1 MEVNAFPENPST
13 WAFYMNK
20 IFGIGM
26 PKTGTTSLHHAL
38 ELLGYR
44 SIHFPRDELTVSELE
59 AGNYRLTLLNEYDA
73 LSDVPIP
80 AIFAQLD
87 HFWPDS
93 KFVLTVRN
101 LDSWLDSCANAPFNA
116 PESIPKKDHFR
127 YFYRSLL
134 YGCISF
140 NRERFAW
147 VYQNH
152 IRTVTEYFAEEKTSQ
167 LLIMD
172 LAAGDGWDELC
183 RFLNVEKP
191 QCEFPHS
198 NPRQDPEMAYQPFLK
213 RIRRKLSLK

>member
-1 MEVNAFPENPST
+1 
-13 WAFYMNK
+13 MNK

-38 ELLGYR
+38 EILGYR
-44 SIHFPRDELTVSELE
+44 SMHFPRDETTVKELE
-59 AGNYRLTLLNEYDA
+59 AGNYKLTLLSEYDA

-87 HFWPDS
+87 QFWPDS

-101 LDSWLDSCANAPFNA
+101 LESWLDSCANAPFNA
-116 PESIPKKDHFR
+116 PDSIPKKDHFR

-140 NRERFAW
+140 NRERFSW
-147 VYQNH
+147 VHQNH
-152 IRTVTEYFAEEKTSQ
+152 IKVVKDYFVEEKASQ

-172 LAAGDGWDELC
+172 LAAGDGWNKLC
-183 RFLNVEKP
+183 PFLGKEIPDV
-191 QCEFPHS
+191 EFPHS
-198 NPRQDPEMAYQPFLK
+198 NPRQNPDEVYQPIHK
-213 RIRRKLSLK
+213 RILKKLTAR